1 MNSKILWVAVVV
13 VAIIATGAYLYP
25 KVTQPLGAVPGPDV
39 QDHMY
44 LNGGSTNG
52 GRVAT
57 TSTRATY
64 TLVAK
69 DVASLPTYIDWLVNV
84 NTTVSLSATSTF
96 GYVPNIGDVA
106 VIYIRNA
113 STTAGAT
120 LTLAAV
126 DSGVDLQDNEDG
138 STLSIDGLDWGRLTI
153 IREATHL
160 TTVLFDKFIEAD

>member
-1 MNSKILWVAVVV
+1 MKNVLISAGVAVLV
-13 VAIIATGAYLYP
+13 VALGFVYVAP
-25 KVTQPLGAVPGPDV
+25 RPLGGSGQNVDAHQYFG
-39 QDHMY
+39 
-44 LNGGSTNG
+44 GGSTDG
-52 GRVAT
+52 GRTAT
-57 TSTRATY
+57 TSTAATY

-69 DVASLPTYIDWLVNV
+69 DVQSLPTYIDWTVNV

-96 GYVPNIGDVA
+96 GYVPNIGDTA

-126 DSGVDLQDNEDG
+126 DSGVDLQKNEDT
-138 STLSIDGLDWGRLTI
+138 SNLAIEGLDWGRLTI

-160 TTVLFDKFIEAD
+160 TTVIFDKYIEAD